1 MTPYIFL
8 TSSIDEVA
16 NKVYKITSTIL
27 QTLKPKLLF
36 ITTAAEAE
44 KDKSYVEI
52 DHKALIAAGFQVY
65 DFTLTNK
72 SPQEI
77 EKAIKENAII
87 HLNGGNSFYLMQQI
101 KISGFDKLIKHYLK
115 KGKIYSGSSAG
126 SIVAGPT
133 LELARYY
140 DDPKKAPKLEKFKGL
155 ELVDFVVYPHWGNS
169 YFKKDFMKKENLELF
184 YNFKGKIIL
193 LRDNQFIE
201 TDGKIVKLHQINY

>member
-1 MTPYIFL
+1 MTPHIFL

-16 NKVYKITSTIL
+16 KKVYKITSAIL
-27 QTLKPKLLF
+27 QTPKPKLLF
-36 ITTAAEAE
+36 ITTASEVE

-52 DHKALIAAGFQVY
+52 DRKALMDAGFQVY

-77 EKAIKENAII
+77 EKIIKEHAII

-101 KISGFDKLIKHYLK
+101 RLSGFDKLIKHYLK

-133 LELARYY
+133 LKLEKYY
-140 DDPKKAPKLEKFKGL
+140 DDPKKAPKLENFKGL
-155 ELVDFVVYPHWGNS
+155 GLVDFVVYPHWGNS
-169 YFKKDFMKKENLELF
+169 YFKKDFMRKENLELF

-193 LRDNQFIE
+193 LRDDQFIE
-201 TDGKIVKLHQINY
+201 TDGRVIKLY